1 MRQHRLSEEFKTM
14 AKPTKWD
21 RHSILGELRR
31 RGMTMAKLAELRGI
45 SPGGFRTIWTR
56 QNAKS
61 EQAIA
66 DFLEVPVEELFPD
79 RYPKSHARI
88 LARQYRDPAPNKAA

>member
-1 MRQHRLSEEFKTM
+1 MS
-14 AKPTKWD
+14 KPKWD

-56 QNAKS
+56 QNEKS
-61 EQAIA
+61 ERAIA
-66 DFLEVPVEELFPD
+66 EFLGIAVEELFPD
-79 RYPKSHARI
+79 RYPKTKARI
-88 LARQYRDPAPNKAA
+88 LARQYQTPSKAA

>member
-1 MRQHRLSEEFKTM
+1 MTN
-14 AKPTKWD
+14 PKWD

-31 RGMTMAKLAELRGI
+31 RGMTLAKLAELRGI

-56 QNAKS
+56 PNQKS

-66 DFLEVPVEELFPD
+66 DFLGIPVEELFPD
-79 RYPKSHARI
+79 RYPKTNARI
-88 LARQYRDPAPNKAA
+88 LAREYQAPAAA